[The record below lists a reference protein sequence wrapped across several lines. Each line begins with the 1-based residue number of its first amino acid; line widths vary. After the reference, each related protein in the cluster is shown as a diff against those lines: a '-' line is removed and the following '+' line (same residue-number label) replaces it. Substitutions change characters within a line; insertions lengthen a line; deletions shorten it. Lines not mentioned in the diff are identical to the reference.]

1 MGNVIV
7 VTYTV
12 GCSSGYTELIGIYTD
27 AETARK
33 AVLHDSVSKGRN
45 INNYR
50 TEHIKTNEAINT
62 TIFEW

>member
-12 GCSSGYTELIGIYTD
+12 GYSSGYTELVGIYTD
-27 AETARK
+27 AEK
-33 AVLHDSVSKGRN
+33 AHNAISRDSVSKGRN
-45 INNYR
+45 MNKYKIEYV
-50 TEHIKTNEAINT
+50 KTNKAINT

>member
-12 GCSSGYTELIGIYTD
+12 GYSSGYTELVGIYTD
-27 AETARK
+27 AEK
-33 AVLHDSVSKGRN
+33 AHKAISRDSVSKGRN
-45 INNYR
+45 VNKYKIEY
-50 TEHIKTNEAINT
+50 IKTNEAINT